1 VLLKMLNLKLVLVLV
16 TVIGQINCRPKA
28 FRSSGHQLSP
38 EAQRKLAE
46 FRTMLEASEG
56 NTGASDNA
64 ADAAAPQIR
73 SSGAPADPSID
84 AADPSNDAA
93 DPAAD
98 AADPSADGPPPI
110 DAGDAVD
117 MAGDAADPSADAADL
132 AADTADP
139 MADAAD
145 IADPMADAA
154 DMADPMADAAD
165 TAADAA
171 DTAADAADT
180 TADAA
185 DTAVD
190 AADAA
195 DADAADAANP
205 AAAADRADASDPNG
219 IAADGPIP
227 YGPGGL
233 ETDVVDP
240 DGNVMDGPQNPG
252 SGYDGKNGM
261 LGKLMVSIMEK
272 LSQGEPIKMIVDVKN
287 PEVMMSESNNRHSQP
302 GEAGLRTLGNL
313 DKKEKEIVDRNGKTY
328 TYDLKTGSYI
338 ET

>member
-1 VLLKMLNLKLVLVLV
+1 MGVLLKMLNLKLVLVLV

-64 ADAAAPQIR
+64 ADVAAPQIR
-73 SSGAPADPSID
+73 SSGAPADPSI
-84 AADPSNDAA
+84 DAA

-117 MAGDAADPSADAADL
+117 MAGDAADL

-145 IADPMADAA
+145 
-154 DMADPMADAAD
+154 MADPM
-165 TAADAA
+165 ADAA

-272 LSQGEPIKMIVDVKN
+272 LGNGEPIKMIVDVKN
-287 PEVMMSESNNRHSQP
+287 PQAMISKS
-302 GEAGLRTLGNL
+302 
-313 DKKEKEIVDRNGKTY
+313 K
-328 TYDLKTGSYI
+328 
-338 ET
+338 

>member
-1 VLLKMLNLKLVLVLV
+1 MGVLLKMLNLKLVLVLV

-117 MAGDAADPSADAADL
+117 MAGDAADPSADTADL
-132 AADTADP
+132 TADTADP

-145 IADPMADAA
+145 
-154 DMADPMADAAD
+154 
-165 TAADAA
+165 T
-171 DTAADAADT
+171 
-180 TADAA
+180 
-185 DTAVD
+185 
-190 AADAA
+190 A

-240 DGNVMDGPQNPG
+240 DGNVLDGPQNPG

-272 LSQGEPIKMIVDVKN
+272 LG
-287 PEVMMSESNNRHSQP
+287 
-302 GEAGLRTLGNL
+302 
-313 DKKEKEIVDRNGKTY
+313 
-328 TYDLKTGSYI
+328 
-338 ET
+338 

>member
-1 VLLKMLNLKLVLVLV
+1 MGVLLKMLNLKLVLVLV

-73 SSGAPADPSID
+73 SSGAPADPST
-84 AADPSNDAA
+84 
-93 DPAAD
+93 
-98 AADPSADGPPPI
+98 DGPPPI

-117 MAGDAADPSADAADL
+117 MAGDAADPSADTADL
-132 AADTADP
+132 TADTADPMADAADTADP

-145 IADPMADAA
+145 MANPA

-171 DTAADAADT
+171 DTA
-180 TADAA
+180 
-185 DTAVD
+185 VD

-195 DADAADAANP
+195 
-205 AAAADRADASDPNG
+205 
-219 IAADGPIP
+219 
-227 YGPGGL
+227 
-233 ETDVVDP
+233 
-240 DGNVMDGPQNPG
+240 
-252 SGYDGKNGM
+252 
-261 LGKLMVSIMEK
+261 
-272 LSQGEPIKMIVDVKN
+272 
-287 PEVMMSESNNRHSQP
+287 
-302 GEAGLRTLGNL
+302 
-313 DKKEKEIVDRNGKTY
+313 
-328 TYDLKTGSYI
+328 
-338 ET
+338 

>member
-1 VLLKMLNLKLVLVLV
+1 MGVLLKMLNLKLVLVLV

-64 ADAAAPQIR
+64 ADVAAPQIR
-73 SSGAPADPSID
+73 SSSAPADPSI
-84 AADPSNDAA
+84 DAA

-110 DAGDAVD
+110 DAGDA
-117 MAGDAADPSADAADL
+117 ADPSADAADL

-139 MADAAD
+139 ADMG
-145 IADPMADAA
+145 DPMADAA
-154 DMADPMADAAD
+154 DTAAHAAD

-171 DTAADAADT
+171 DTA
-180 TADAA
+180 ADAA

-233 ETDVVDP
+233 ETDVADP

-261 LGKLMVSIMEK
+261 LGKLMVSIVEK
-272 LSQGEPIKMIVDVKN
+272 LGNGEPIKMIVDVKN
-287 PEVMMSESNNRHSQP
+287 PQAMISKS
-302 GEAGLRTLGNL
+302 
-313 DKKEKEIVDRNGKTY
+313 K
-328 TYDLKTGSYI
+328 
-338 ET
+338 

>member
-1 VLLKMLNLKLVLVLV
+1 MGVLLKMLNLKLVLVLV

-93 DPAAD
+93 DP
-98 AADPSADGPPPI
+98 SADGPPPI

-117 MAGDAADPSADAADL
+117 MAGDAADPLADAADL

-165 TAADAA
+165 AAADAA

-180 TADAA
+180 AADAE
-185 DTAVD
+185 DIT
-190 AADAA
+190 ADAA
-195 DADAADAANP
+195 DADAVAADAANP
-205 AAAADRADASDPNG
+205 AAAADAADASDPNG
-219 IAADGPIP
+219 IADSVPYTQPIP
-227 YGPGGL
+227 HGPGGL
-233 ETDVVDP
+233 QTDVADP
-240 DGNVMDGPQNPG
+240 NGMAEDGTQIPE
-252 SGYDGKNGM
+252 SGNDGKNGM

-272 LSQGEPIKMIVDVKN
+272 LGNGEPIKMIVDVKN
-287 PEVMMSESNNRHSQP
+287 PEAMFSKQ
-302 GEAGLRTLGNL
+302 
-313 DKKEKEIVDRNGKTY
+313 
-328 TYDLKTGSYI
+328 
-338 ET
+338 

>member
-1 VLLKMLNLKLVLVLV
+1 MGVLVLV

-56 NTGASDNA
+56 NTGASNNA

-98 AADPSADGPPPI
+98 AADP
-110 DAGDAVD
+110 
-117 MAGDAADPSADAADL
+117 
-132 AADTADP
+132 
-139 MADAAD
+139 
-145 IADPMADAA
+145 MADAA

-165 TAADAA
+165 MADP
-171 DTAADAADT
+171 ADT

-240 DGNVMDGPQNPG
+240 DGNVLDGPQNPG
-252 SGYDGKNGM
+252 SGYNGKNGM

-272 LSQGEPIKMIVDVKN
+272 LGNGEPIKMIV
-287 PEVMMSESNNRHSQP
+287 
-302 GEAGLRTLGNL
+302 
-313 DKKEKEIVDRNGKTY
+313 
-328 TYDLKTGSYI
+328 
-338 ET
+338 

>member
-1 VLLKMLNLKLVLVLV
+1 MGVLLKMLNLKLVLVLV

-93 DPAAD
+93 D
-98 AADPSADGPPPI
+98 
-110 DAGDAVD
+110 
-117 MAGDAADPSADAADL
+117 
-132 AADTADP
+132 
-139 MADAAD
+139 
-145 IADPMADAA
+145 
-154 DMADPMADAAD
+154 

-227 YGPGGL
+227 YKPGGL

-252 SGYDGKNGM
+252 SGYNGKNGM

-272 LSQGEPIKMIVDVKN
+272 LGNGEPIKMIVDVKN
-287 PEVMMSESNNRHSQP
+287 PEAMISNSNRIM
-302 GEAGLRTLGNL
+302 G
-313 DKKEKEIVDRNGKTY
+313 
-328 TYDLKTGSYI
+328 
-338 ET
+338 

>member
-1 VLLKMLNLKLVLVLV
+1 MGVLLKMLNLKLVLVLV

-117 MAGDAADPSADAADL
+117 MAGDAADPSADTADL
-132 AADTADP
+132 TADTADP

-145 IADPMADAA
+145 TANPMADAA

-171 DTAADAADT
+171 DTA
-180 TADAA
+180 
-185 DTAVD
+185 VD

-195 DADAADAANP
+195 DAVAADAANP

-240 DGNVMDGPQNPG
+240 DGNVMDGPQHPG
-252 SGYDGKNGM
+252 SGYNGKNGM

-272 LSQGEPIKMIVDVKN
+272 LGNGEPIKMIVDVKN
-287 PEVMMSESNNRHSQP
+287 PQAMISKS
-302 GEAGLRTLGNL
+302 
-313 DKKEKEIVDRNGKTY
+313 K
-328 TYDLKTGSYI
+328 
-338 ET
+338 

>member
-1 VLLKMLNLKLVLVLV
+1 MGVLLKMLNLKLVLVLV

-64 ADAAAPQIR
+64 ADVAAPQIR
-73 SSGAPADPSID
+73 SSSAPADPSI
-84 AADPSNDAA
+84 DAA

-110 DAGDAVD
+110 D
-117 MAGDAADPSADAADL
+117 AGDAADPSADAADL

-145 IADPMADAA
+145 MADPMADAA
-154 DMADPMADAAD
+154 DMADPADMGDPMADAAD
-165 TAADAA
+165 TAAHAA
-171 DTAADAADT
+171 DTAAAADT
-180 TADAA
+180 
-185 DTAVD
+185 
-190 AADAA
+190 
-195 DADAADAANP
+195 
-205 AAAADRADASDPNG
+205 ADASDPNG

-233 ETDVVDP
+233 ETNVADP
-240 DGNVMDGPQNPG
+240 DGIVEDGPQIPE
-252 SGYDGKNGM
+252 SGNDGKNGM

-272 LSQGEPIKMIVDVKN
+272 LGNGEPIKMIVDVKN
-287 PEVMMSESNNRHSQP
+287 PEAMISNSNRIM
-302 GEAGLRTLGNL
+302 G
-313 DKKEKEIVDRNGKTY
+313 
-328 TYDLKTGSYI
+328 
-338 ET
+338 

>member
-1 VLLKMLNLKLVLVLV
+1 MGVLLKMLNLKLVLVLV

-64 ADAAAPQIR
+64 ADVAAPQIR
-73 SSGAPADPSID
+73 SSG
-84 AADPSNDAA
+84 
-93 DPAAD
+93 D

-145 IADPMADAA
+145 
-154 DMADPMADAAD
+154 MADPM
-165 TAADAA
+165 ADAA

-272 LSQGEPIKMIVDVKN
+272 LGNGEPIKMIVDVKN
-287 PEVMMSESNNRHSQP
+287 PQAMISKS
-302 GEAGLRTLGNL
+302 
-313 DKKEKEIVDRNGKTY
+313 K
-328 TYDLKTGSYI
+328 
-338 ET
+338 

>member
-1 VLLKMLNLKLVLVLV
+1 M
-16 TVIGQINCRPKA
+16 GA

-56 NTGASDNA
+56 NTGASNNA

-117 MAGDAADPSADAADL
+117 MAGDAADPSADTADL
-132 AADTADP
+132 TSDTADPMADAADTADP

-145 IADPMADAA
+145 MANPADVADPMADAA
-154 DMADPMADAAD
+154 DA
-165 TAADAA
+165 AADAA
-171 DTAADAADT
+171 DT
-180 TADAA
+180 
-185 DTAVD
+185 

-252 SGYDGKNGM
+252 SGYNGKNGM

>member
-1 VLLKMLNLKLVLVLV
+1 MGVLLKMLNLKLVLVLV

-64 ADAAAPQIR
+64 ADAA
-73 SSGAPADPSID
+73 
-84 AADPSNDAA
+84 
-93 DPAAD
+93 
-98 AADPSADGPPPI
+98 DPSADT
-110 DAGDAVD
+110 
-117 MAGDAADPSADAADL
+117 ADL
-132 AADTADP
+132 TADT
-139 MADAAD
+139 
-145 IADPMADAA
+145 ADPMADAA
-154 DMADPMADAAD
+154 DMADPM
-165 TAADAA
+165 
-171 DTAADAADT
+171 ADAADT

-205 AAAADRADASDPNG
+205 AAADRADASDPNG

-272 LSQGEPIKMIVDVKN
+272 LGNGEPIKMIVDVKN
-287 PEVMMSESNNRHSQP
+287 PQAMISKS
-302 GEAGLRTLGNL
+302 
-313 DKKEKEIVDRNGKTY
+313 K
-328 TYDLKTGSYI
+328 
-338 ET
+338 

>member
-1 VLLKMLNLKLVLVLV
+1 MGVLLKMLNLKLVLVLV

-46 FRTMLEASEG
+46 FRTMLEASEA
-56 NTGASDNA
+56 NTGALDNA

-145 IADPMADAA
+145 P
-154 DMADPMADAAD
+154 
-165 TAADAA
+165 AADAA

-185 DTAVD
+185 DTAV
-190 AADAA
+190 
-195 DADAADAANP
+195 DAADAANP

-261 LGKLMVSIMEK
+261 LDKLMVSIMEK
-272 LSQGEPIKMIVDVKN
+272 LGNGEPIKMIVDVKN
-287 PEVMMSESNNRHSQP
+287 PQAMISKS
-302 GEAGLRTLGNL
+302 
-313 DKKEKEIVDRNGKTY
+313 K
-328 TYDLKTGSYI
+328 
-338 ET
+338 

>member
-1 VLLKMLNLKLVLVLV
+1 MGVLLKMLNLKLVLVLV

-84 AADPSNDAA
+84 APDPSNDAA

-98 AADPSADGPPPI
+98 AADPT
-110 DAGDAVD
+110 
-117 MAGDAADPSADAADL
+117 ADAADL

-154 DMADPMADAAD
+154 DMADPM
-165 TAADAA
+165 ADAA

-233 ETDVVDP
+233 ETDVADP

-272 LSQGEPIKMIVDVKN
+272 LGNGEPIKMIVDVKN
-287 PEVMMSESNNRHSQP
+287 PQAMISKS
-302 GEAGLRTLGNL
+302 
-313 DKKEKEIVDRNGKTY
+313 K
-328 TYDLKTGSYI
+328 
-338 ET
+338 

>member
-1 VLLKMLNLKLVLVLV
+1 MGVLLKMLNLKLVLVLV

-56 NTGASDNA
+56 NTGALDNA

-84 AADPSNDAA
+84 AAD
-93 DPAAD
+93 
-98 AADPSADGPPPI
+98 PPI

-139 MADAAD
+139 MADATD

-180 TADAA
+180 TAD
-185 DTAVD
+185 
-190 AADAA
+190 
-195 DADAADAANP
+195 
-205 AAAADRADASDPNG
+205 
-219 IAADGPIP
+219 
-227 YGPGGL
+227 
-233 ETDVVDP
+233 
-240 DGNVMDGPQNPG
+240 
-252 SGYDGKNGM
+252 
-261 LGKLMVSIMEK
+261 
-272 LSQGEPIKMIVDVKN
+272 
-287 PEVMMSESNNRHSQP
+287 
-302 GEAGLRTLGNL
+302 
-313 DKKEKEIVDRNGKTY
+313 
-328 TYDLKTGSYI
+328 
-338 ET
+338 

>member
-1 VLLKMLNLKLVLVLV
+1 
-16 TVIGQINCRPKA
+16 
-28 FRSSGHQLSP
+28 
-38 EAQRKLAE
+38 
-46 FRTMLEASEG
+46 
-56 NTGASDNA
+56 
-64 ADAAAPQIR
+64 
-73 SSGAPADPSID
+73 
-84 AADPSNDAA
+84 
-93 DPAAD
+93 
-98 AADPSADGPPPI
+98 
-110 DAGDAVD
+110 

-139 MADAAD
+139 MANAAD
-145 IADPMADAA
+145 I
-154 DMADPMADAAD
+154 ADPMADAAD

-233 ETDVVDP
+233 ETDVLDL
-240 DGNVMDGPQNPG
+240 DGNVLDGPQNPG

-272 LSQGEPIKMIVDVKN
+272 LGNGEPIKMIVDVKT
-287 PEVMMSESNNRHSQP
+287 PQAMISKS
-302 GEAGLRTLGNL
+302 
-313 DKKEKEIVDRNGKTY
+313 K
-328 TYDLKTGSYI
+328 
-338 ET
+338 

>member
-1 VLLKMLNLKLVLVLV
+1 MGVLLKMLNLKLVLVLV

-64 ADAAAPQIR
+64 ADVAAPQIR

-84 AADPSNDAA
+84 AADPAN
-93 DPAAD
+93 D

-117 MAGDAADPSADAADL
+117 MAGDAD
-132 AADTADP
+132 
-139 MADAAD
+139 M
-145 IADPMADAA
+145 ADPMADAA
-154 DMADPMADAAD
+154 DMADTMADAAD
-165 TAADAA
+165 TAADSA
-171 DTAADAADT
+171 DTAADAADS
-180 TADAA
+180 
-185 DTAVD
+185 AVD

-205 AAAADRADASDPNG
+205 AAAADRAD
-219 IAADGPIP
+219 AADGPIP

-252 SGYDGKNGM
+252 S
-261 LGKLMVSIMEK
+261 
-272 LSQGEPIKMIVDVKN
+272 
-287 PEVMMSESNNRHSQP
+287 
-302 GEAGLRTLGNL
+302 
-313 DKKEKEIVDRNGKTY
+313 
-328 TYDLKTGSYI
+328 
-338 ET
+338 

>member
-1 VLLKMLNLKLVLVLV
+1 MGVLLKMLNLKLVLVLV

-64 ADAAAPQIR
+64 ADVAAPQIR

-84 AADPSNDAA
+84 AADPA
-93 DPAAD
+93 
-98 AADPSADGPPPI
+98 
-110 DAGDAVD
+110 
-117 MAGDAADPSADAADL
+117 ADAADL

-145 IADPMADAA
+145 MADPMADAA
-154 DMADPMADAAD
+154 DMADPMADAGD
-165 TAADAA
+165 TATDAA

-195 DADAADAANP
+195 DADAADAAT
-205 AAAADRADASDPNG
+205 AAADRADASDPNG

-233 ETDVVDP
+233 ETD
-240 DGNVMDGPQNPG
+240 
-252 SGYDGKNGM
+252 
-261 LGKLMVSIMEK
+261 
-272 LSQGEPIKMIVDVKN
+272 IVD
-287 PEVMMSESNNRHSQP
+287 
-302 GEAGLRTLGNL
+302 
-313 DKKEKEIVDRNGKTY
+313 
-328 TYDLKTGSYI
+328 
-338 ET
+338 

>member
-1 VLLKMLNLKLVLVLV
+1 MGVLLKMLNLKLVLVLV

-38 EAQRKLAE
+38 EAQRKPAE

-64 ADAAAPQIR
+64 ADVAAPQIR

-117 MAGDAADPSADAADL
+117 MAGDAADPSADTADL
-132 AADTADP
+132 TADTADP

-145 IADPMADAA
+145 MADPMADAA

-165 TAADAA
+165 T
-171 DTAADAADT
+171 
-180 TADAA
+180 
-185 DTAVD
+185 
-190 AADAA
+190 

-205 AAAADRADASDPNG
+205 AAAADRADGSDPNG

-240 DGNVMDGPQNPG
+240 DGNVLDGPQNPG
-252 SGYDGKNGM
+252 SGYNGKNGM

-272 LSQGEPIKMIVDVKN
+272 LGNGEPIKMIVDVKN
-287 PEVMMSESNNRHSQP
+287 PQAMISKS
-302 GEAGLRTLGNL
+302 
-313 DKKEKEIVDRNGKTY
+313 K
-328 TYDLKTGSYI
+328 
-338 ET
+338 

>member
-1 VLLKMLNLKLVLVLV
+1 M
-16 TVIGQINCRPKA
+16 
-28 FRSSGHQLSP
+28 
-38 EAQRKLAE
+38 
-46 FRTMLEASEG
+46 
-56 NTGASDNA
+56 GAD
-64 ADAAAPQIR
+64 
-73 SSGAPADPSID
+73 
-84 AADPSNDAA
+84 
-93 DPAAD
+93 
-98 AADPSADGPPPI
+98 
-110 DAGDAVD
+110 
-117 MAGDAADPSADAADL
+117 

-139 MADAAD
+139 MAD
-145 IADPMADAA
+145 PA
-154 DMADPMADAAD
+154 DM
-165 TAADAA
+165 A

-227 YGPGGL
+227 YKPGGL

-252 SGYDGKNGM
+252 SGYNGKNGM

-272 LSQGEPIKMIVDVKN
+272 LGNGEPIKMIVDVKN
-287 PEVMMSESNNRHSQP
+287 PQVMMDKTNNRQTRSANV
-302 GEAGLRTLGNL
+302 GGKSNIIYRNL
-313 DKKEKEIVDRNGKTY
+313 KKR
-328 TYDLKTGSYI
+328 
-338 ET
+338 

>member
-1 VLLKMLNLKLVLVLV
+1 MGVLLKMLNLKLVLVLV

-84 AADPSNDAA
+84 APDPSN
-93 DPAAD
+93 D

-117 MAGDAADPSADAADL
+117 MAGDAADP
-132 AADTADP
+132 

-154 DMADPMADAAD
+154 DMADPM
-165 TAADAA
+165 ADAA

-233 ETDVVDP
+233 GTDVVDP
-240 DGNVMDGPQNPG
+240 DGNVLDGPQNPG

-272 LSQGEPIKMIVDVKN
+272 LGNGEPIKMIVDVKN
-287 PEVMMSESNNRHSQP
+287 PQAMISKS
-302 GEAGLRTLGNL
+302 
-313 DKKEKEIVDRNGKTY
+313 K
-328 TYDLKTGSYI
+328 
-338 ET
+338 

>member
-1 VLLKMLNLKLVLVLV
+1 MGVLLKMLNLKLVLVLV

-98 AADPSADGPPPI
+98 AADPT
-110 DAGDAVD
+110 
-117 MAGDAADPSADAADL
+117 ADAADL

-154 DMADPMADAAD
+154 DMADP
-165 TAADAA
+165 
-171 DTAADAADT
+171 

-240 DGNVMDGPQNPG
+240 DGNVLDGPQNPG

-272 LSQGEPIKMIVDVKN
+272 LGNGEPIKMIVDVKT
-287 PEVMMSESNNRHSQP
+287 PQAMISKS
-302 GEAGLRTLGNL
+302 
-313 DKKEKEIVDRNGKTY
+313 K
-328 TYDLKTGSYI
+328 
-338 ET
+338 